1 MCERVQCTL
10 CAAFYGL
17 NLSSLVT
24 KVNINRF
31 IALGNF
37 AIHLNY
43 ERERDLICQENRV
56 SECVRGKGGDGLA
69 REEEKEVKSLSKD
82 LDLVY

>member
-1 MCERVQCTL
+1 M
-10 CAAFYGL
+10 
-17 NLSSLVT
+17 
-24 KVNINRF
+24 
-31 IALGNF
+31 
-37 AIHLNY
+37 
-43 ERERDLICQENRV
+43 